1 MDLQQGLLCGLTGE
15 KANFQ
20 DECPDYNFDETVKP
34 PLNYTDQIDPGEVKS
49 QLSTDAVERL
59 RMEQNLPMGILA
71 GVVGGLIGAAIWA
84 LISVTTGYQIGY
96 LAIGVGALVGVAMR
110 FVGKGIDQV
119 FGISGGVI
127 AVLACAI
134 GNYLTIIGAI
144 SVEYGVDFFEV
155 LSIFGFD
162 FVIDFMSETFE
173 VIDLLFY
180 GIAAGAGYKF
190 AFRSFTEG
198 DLAKFK

>member
-1 MDLQQGLLCGLTGE
+1 MIE
-15 KANFQ
+15 HVK
-20 DECPDYNFDETVKP
+20 DYNGANPKF
-34 PLNYTDQIDPGEVKS
+34 QKS
-49 QLSTDAVERL
+49 SNSFKWSSL
-59 RMEQNLPMGILA
+59 
-71 GVVGGLIGAAIWA
+71 
-84 LISVTTGYQIGY
+84 
-96 LAIGVGALVGVAMR
+96 
-110 FVGKGIDQV
+110 FFIDQV